1 MGGVRA
7 LSKTMGKMYATMVL
21 LALICMLIN
30 TVYVC
35 FDTAGTSFK
44 INAENKIMSDI
55 QEGKAKAVDG
65 NYVLPETGLD
75 MSYAMDTKISYGVI
89 FAVIGIVVLLIMR
102 EASFSDVRVKE
113 FEMTLPIKKK
123 TLVMHEYW
131 FFFALIAGITFLQG
145 LLLMCYQNYY
155 NNKWVALSGL
165 NEPAN
170 FNSLPVARLW
180 TYVILYTMIL
190 IMAYTWIYLGMT
202 VFKNALLGGAVAIGV
217 WFIVVLSSN
226 LLSELIFWGVLVA
239 EFKGLPP
246 SDIYGRYYATVH
258 NKCWDIADRIFG
270 NYVEPILFPTDALGG
285 YTVTGFMKASHAWED
300 GFSFNKVVLTML
312 IILIAEIMLVW
323 IFAGKRDLS
332 KGGRFSYYIG
342 VERGVLAIL
351 CGLAW
356 LYLIDILYLDIPG
369 IMVILSTIAVIV
381 LASYIIL
388 PKKNVNKTY
397 KTKENKLLQYF
408 NGGQI
413 KKLFYMYGLRYVL
426 QLVAG
431 VVVVRLIIYDRY
443 FDFDGIGWGYFEAVY
458 GQKYSTNEDYLSLLL
473 GHTINGWFVL
483 TFFAIILLG
492 RLLQYWSDRKQSMRE
507 FPYTLPVKTNIRY
520 CFTAILD
527 FVTTSIPMIVLFVY
541 VYKGIQKANEMNYDI
556 NEFNKIVLLTFVVS
570 IAYLIM
576 LIGFIHLI
584 EELFPNG
591 IMRLLA
597 FCGGAFCIYIAITG
611 LCEAYKNVF
620 AFRVIESF
628 IKLDYCYSYTA
639 YTIGYLVIGIAFLL
653 LGGMLA
659 KKKEIYKNDLYF
671 DFEKYVIAGVIAL
684 TALCMV
690 QPYIDSRTHNIFVIL
705 SAGIVYYI
713 IVKLFNKN
721 FA

>member
-75 MSYAMDTKISYGVI
+75 FSGVMDDKLTFGAA
-89 FAVIGIVVLLIMR
+89 FAIVGIIILLIMR
-102 EASFSDVRVKE
+102 ESSFSDVRVKE
-113 FEMTLPIKKK
+113 FEMTLPVKKK

-131 FFFALIAGITFLQG
+131 FFFALIVGITVLQG
-145 LLLMCYQNYY
+145 LLLASYQSYY

-170 FNSLPVARLW
+170 FNSLPLAKLW
-180 TYVILYTMIL
+180 TYVVLYTMIL

-202 VFKNALLGGAVAIGV
+202 VFKNALLGAAVAIAV
-217 WFIVVLSSN
+217 WIV
-226 LLSELIFWGVLVA
+226 LIFAYGLILEVIFIAVA
-239 EFKGLPP
+239 IVTFKGLPP
-246 SDIYGRYYATVH
+246 KDIYGQYYQIYS
-258 NKCWDIADRIFG
+258 KCWNVADKVFV
-270 NYVEPILFPTDALGG
+270 NYVEPIIYPSDALNGLS
-285 YTVTGFMKASHAWED
+285 VTGFMKASGGWED
-300 GFSFNKVVLTML
+300 SISINKIVLF
-312 IILIAEIMLVW
+312 MLVT
-323 IFAGKRDLS
+323 IVVEILLVRLAAGKRQLS
-332 KGGRFSYYIG
+332 KGGRFSYFVG
-342 VERGVLAIL
+342 VERVLAIL

-356 LYLIDILYLDIPG
+356 LGLIDILYLDIPW

-413 KKLFYMYGLRYVL
+413 KKLFYVYGLRYVL

-431 VVVVRLIIYDRY
+431 VVVASLMIYGRY

-458 GQKYSTNEDYLSLLL
+458 GQKCSTNEDYLSLLL

-492 RLLQYWSDRKQSMRE
+492 RLLQYWSDRKQPMRE

-705 SAGIVYYI
+705 SVGIVYYI